1 MTNNKQLTTLFQSY
15 NWAELYEQVKDTEY
29 DANIPIN
36 QQSNLAIK
44 AMLLV
49 AWWSDNIYSKELLNH
64 FPLMMTEPLTHFAVT
79 YGYICLG
86 DIKKFQLYMSKP
98 PKNYPKWMSS
108 YLDIEISGRNLK
120 FKRQMQI
127 VQKLTSKN
135 QYPKDYIKVAI
146 LQSLEHE
153 KADITYL
160 KEYIQNINLT
170 EDDNPLSSLVCLK
183 ARIINI
189 DNIDTQAFPILQT
202 RKAKYLFAKSEVLE
216 SLKAYDKVAQTKYL
230 DINSINEWLSLA
242 ISIPQGKDS
251 LLARVN
257 FAIQLVPNSLFVNG
271 TIASYALIDSFFKK
285 EYQTA
290 YKIVQKY
297 NKYRELPKGK
307 FTKNAQVFFKYI
319 LNLCIHW
326 QHNQD
331 LYKVVENVE
340 ELHTFGESHTL
351 SLSNINLTLNKQ
363 LYNCTSNFIMGIKM
377 YHLSNPNSS
386 HHAKCL
392 IEHIGSIK
400 HEGENLLFSIG
411 EIDTRPDEG
420 IWQVHL
426 KKGKDLDEIIKI
438 TVDGYIEFLVINLK
452 NKQLNSVTI
461 QGTPAPNYAL
471 VGDKDL
477 EDEEGFLEMIQ
488 KVNERMKISTLQ
500 QGWNFLDVYSAT
512 VGEDK
517 KSNKKYHIDS
527 YHLQPLFYKDADKW
541 LVS

>member
-1 MTNNKQLTTLFQSY
+1 MDNKQLTTLFQSY
-15 NWAELYEQVKDTEY
+15 NWAELYEQVKDV
-29 DANIPIN
+29 DFDSAIPIN
-36 QQSNLAIK
+36 KQSNLAVR

-49 AWWSDNIYSKELLNH
+49 AWWSDSIYSKELLSH
-64 FPLMMTEPLTHFAVT
+64 FPHIITEPLTHFAVT
-79 YGYICLG
+79 YAYICLG
-86 DIKKFQLYMSKP
+86 DIKKFQLYMAKP

-108 YLDIEISGRNLK
+108 YLDIEINGRNLK

-127 VQKLTSKN
+127 VQKLTPKN
-135 QYPKDYIKVAI
+135 QYPKNYVKVAI

-160 KEYIQNINLT
+160 KEYVKNTNLT
-170 EDDNPLSSLVCLK
+170 DDTDPLSKLVCLK
-183 ARIINI
+183 ARILNI
-189 DNIDTQAFPILQT
+189 EDIDTATFPILQT
-202 RKAKYLFAKSEVLE
+202 RKAKYLFTASEVLE
-216 SLKAYDKVAQTKYL
+216 SLKTYDKVAQTKYL
-230 DINSINEWLSLA
+230 DIISINEWLSLA
-242 ISIPQGKDS
+242 ISLPQGRDS

-271 TIASYALIDSFFKK
+271 TIASYALIDSYFKK
-285 EYQTA
+285 DYQTA

-297 NKYRELPKGK
+297 NDYRKLPNSK

-326 QHNQD
+326 QHNQE
-331 LYKVVENVE
+331 LYKKLENAR

-363 LYNCTSNFIMGIKM
+363 PYNCTSNFIMGIKM
-377 YHLSNPNSS
+377 YHLSNPDSS
-386 HHAKCL
+386 HHANCL
-392 IEHIGSIK
+392 KEHIGFMNK
-400 HEGENLLFSIG
+400 KKGGNLLFTIG

-420 IWQVHL
+420 IWQVHI
-426 KKGKDLDEIIKI
+426 KKGKNLDEIIKI

-461 QGTPAPNYAL
+461 QGIPAPNYAL
-471 VGDKDL
+471 VDDKDPQ
-477 EDEEGFLEMIQ
+477 DEEGFLEMIK
-488 KVNERMKISTLQ
+488 KVNERMKESTLK

-517 KSNKKYHIDS
+517 KSNKKYHIDG